1 MKVSRT
7 PGPETSA
14 ARRDNPAVLKST
26 ARTWAPCVIRRW
38 VIAVPRSPLAPVT
51 MMFFPEKSMRL
62 SFSNGMRTRGGH
74 QERGGLS
81 PTPES
86 GRPGRGKTRGSL
98 ARTWRI
104 SFWGNARRRRCR
116 AAPRGSVGSGVE
128 DFGQAL
134 ADDHARR
141 MGVARGDGR
150 HDRAVSDAE
159 FFHAV
164 DP

>member
-1 MKVSRT
+1 MKISRT

-26 ARTWAPCVIRRW
+26 R
-38 VIAVPRSPLAPVT
+38 
-51 MMFFPEKSMRL
+51 
-62 SFSNGMRTRGGH
+62 
-74 QERGGLS
+74 QEPGGLS

-86 GRPGRGKTRGSL
+86 GRSGRGKTRGSL
-98 ARTWRI
+98 ARTWRT
-104 SFWGNARRRRCR
+104 SFWENARRRRCR
-116 AAPRGSVGSGVE
+116 APPRGSVGSGVE

-150 HDRAVSDAE
+150 HDRAVGDAE
-159 FFHAV
+159 FF
-164 DP
+164 